1 VRRRFFDEK
10 KEQYKM
16 TTPKRRVKIRMRP
29 SSPLLLQRPHQRA
42 SPTSKRATPK
52 RRPTTNT
59 PARTLCDDVFTQWC
73 AAINERGPV
82 CDFEQLSRFPGD
94 DRRMWTTIASPGDGH
109 CFYHSVL
116 TALRR
121 MRIHPE
127 LTRIDGSEPRST
139 VAIRQAT
146 LLRLRERLREYREK
160 ATTNEPP
167 QFRADVRKYTA
178 EIRNAAAGLEDAR
191 ANRGTS
197 HWAVD
202 VEINAVSTALR
213 ICIAVWEGESWVL
226 SFPEPSGYD
235 LADRTQCRH
244 VAYITH
250 VSDSHFDTLVPAQ
263 SYCARPTP
271 TLDRVDTQ
279 SVSQSAPP
287 RLSSDLQRLVD
298 ERTLTLE
305 QAVQMMG
312 GRFMPTRALDS
323 AFTRHRLVNR
333 PGLARCGL

>member
-1 VRRRFFDEK
+1 
-10 KEQYKM
+10 
-16 TTPKRRVKIRMRP
+16 
-29 SSPLLLQRPHQRA
+29 
-42 SPTSKRATPK
+42 
-52 RRPTTNT
+52 
-59 PARTLCDDVFTQWC
+59 
-73 AAINERGPV
+73 
-82 CDFEQLSRFPGD
+82 
-94 DRRMWTTIASPGDGH
+94 
-109 CFYHSVL
+109 
-116 TALRR
+116 

-167 QFRADVRKYTA
+167 QFRADVRKYIA

-263 SYCARPTP
+263 SYCARPTS

-305 QAVQMMG
+305 QALQMMG

>member
-1 VRRRFFDEK
+1 
-10 KEQYKM
+10 
-16 TTPKRRVKIRMRP
+16 
-29 SSPLLLQRPHQRA
+29 
-42 SPTSKRATPK
+42 
-52 RRPTTNT
+52 
-59 PARTLCDDVFTQWC
+59 
-73 AAINERGPV
+73 
-82 CDFEQLSRFPGD
+82 
-94 DRRMWTTIASPGDGH
+94 MWTTIASPGDGH

-116 TALRR
+116 SALQR

-127 LTRIDGSEPRST
+127 LTRIDGTEPRST

-160 ATTNEPP
+160 ANEPP
-167 QFRADVRKYTA
+167 QFRANVRQYIA

-213 ICIAVWEGESWVL
+213 ICIAVWEDESWVL

-250 VSDSHFDTLVPAQ
+250 VSASHFDSLVPAHCAQ
-263 SYCARPTP
+263 SYCARPMP
-271 TLDRVDTQ
+271 TIDRVDTQ

-305 QAVQMMG
+305 QAIQMMG
-312 GRFMPTRALDS
+312 GRFTPTRALDS
-323 AFTRHRLVNR
+323 AFARPRLGNR
-333 PGLARCGL
+333 PVLARCGI